1 MSTLR
6 LTVKGWNRITFVSV
20 ILAVTLV
27 LDLVSKYWAR
37 ASLDGHVYS
46 YFGNLLVLEH
56 SENPGAFLS
65 LGSDLTPQIRF
76 WIFTFGIAA
85 VTFGVLVYVLKTKVI
100 PQIQVFA
107 YSLIVAGGFGNLVDR
122 IMKET
127 VTDFINMGIG
137 SLRTG
142 IFNVADMAIMLGVF
156 ILVGLSFQKEPAS
169 LKTGSN

>member
-1 MSTLR
+1 M
-6 LTVKGWNRITFVSV
+6 KKIENQKPKWNRIVLVSI

-37 ASLDGHVYS
+37 ANLDGHVYT
-46 YFGNLLVLEH
+46 YYGDLLVLEH

-65 LGSDLTPQIRF
+65 LGATFDPQLRF
-76 WIFTFGIAA
+76 WIFTVGIAA
-85 VTFGVLVYVLKTKVI
+85 VTLGVLFYLIRTKNL
-100 PQIQVFA
+100 PDSQVAA
-107 YSLIVAGGFGNLVDR
+107 YTFIVAGGIGNLVDR

-142 IFNVADMAIMLGVF
+142 IFNVADMAIMFGVF
-156 ILVGLSFQKEPAS
+156 VLIGLSFQKDEE
-169 LKTGSN
+169 KK